1 MTPINNLI
9 NLERNYIISFEDL
22 VNIEN
27 NYGCIDGK
35 IIGTGRADYTQGST
49 VYDLSIGGKTFS
61 LIDIPGIEGD
71 ERRFEEIIKSSL
83 DKSHTIFYVNGSG
96 KKIEKATLE
105 KIKNYMHDG
114 TSVYTIFNVHCKPK
128 KERIPDIDKTY
139 SEELKDAYMQT
150 VEIVRQTESE
160 LKSFLGD
167 NYKGSISVNG
177 LLSFCGLA
185 LNSDG
190 STSIVYDKDK
200 TLRSDQ
206 KKYLKEYNGS
216 SSAMLEDS
224 RFSEIQKI
232 ITDKVIGFDEY
243 IYSENIKKLKNRL
256 LEMIDKIST
265 MKENETRKINSFIGI
280 YDEFKSN
287 CYNAKEEYI
296 QSLKQ
301 LGYHAASDAFFNVK
315 DELFRMIEQD
325 RGKTKPQKIQQYFDD
340 NKNRIINDIQDSLN
354 KRMVQL
360 QNDYEENIEDAIQR
374 MVKDFDREQIKFKI
388 SLSTVS
394 VSIDD
399 SFGDALKYGLKSFG
413 GDALRVVSLAASGF
427 AVGTIFFPGIG
438 NIIGAIVGAV
448 LGILSSIWNFFASE
462 ATRINRAKEKL
473 QHTIDDQIDLV
484 DNEVRKQIKNLN
496 FEKKINESY
505 EQIRSQADR
514 QKKML
519 NNINE
524 IMSKV
529 ESELK
534 RNYKKIS

>member
-1 MTPINNLI
+1 MKQINNLI
-9 NLERNYIISFEDL
+9 NLEKNYITSFENL

-27 NYGCIDGK
+27 NYGCLDGK
-35 IIGTGRADYTQGST
+35 IIGTGRADYTQEST
-49 VYDLSIGGKTFS
+49 VYDLSIDGKTFS

-71 ERRFEEIIKSSL
+71 ERRFEDIIKSSL

-114 TSVYTIFNVHCKPK
+114 TSVYAIFNVHCKPK

-139 SEELKDAYMQT
+139 SEELADVYKQSR
-150 VEIVRQTESE
+150 EITQQTESE

-177 LLSFCGLA
+177 LLAFCGLA
-185 LNSDG
+185 FNPNG

-200 TLRSDQ
+200 SLRSDQ
-206 KKYLKEYNGS
+206 KKYVKEYNGNCA
-216 SSAMLEDS
+216 AMLEDS
-224 RFSEIQKI
+224 HFSEIQKI
-232 ITDKVIGFDEY
+232 IFDKVDGFDDY

-256 LEMIDKIST
+256 FEMIEKISKL
-265 MKENETRKINSFIGI
+265 KEEETRKINGFIGI
-280 YDEFKSN
+280 YDDFKSN
-287 CYNAKEEYI
+287 CYSAKEDYI
-296 QSLKQ
+296 QSLRHI
-301 LGYHAASDAFFNVK
+301 GHHAASDAFSDVKKDLFN
-315 DELFRMIEQD
+315 MIEQD
-325 RGKTKPQKIQQYFDD
+325 RGKTKPQKIQQCFDER
-340 NKNRIINDIQDSLN
+340 KNEIINNIQVSLN
-354 KRMVQL
+354 GRMVQL
-360 QNDYEENIEDAIQR
+360 QKNYEENIEDAVKR
-374 MVKDFDREQIKFKI
+374 MIKDFDRERTKFKI

-399 SFGDALKYGLKSFG
+399 SFADAFKYSLKSFG
-413 GDALRVVSLAASGF
+413 GDALRVISLAASGF
-427 AVGTIFFPGIG
+427 LVG
-438 NIIGAIVGAV
+438 NVLGAFVGAV
-448 LGILSSIWNFFASE
+448 LGILGSVWNFFASE

-473 QHTIDDQIDLV
+473 QDAIDDQIDLV
-484 DNEVRKQIKNLN
+484 DNEVRRQIRNLN
-496 FEKKINESY
+496 FENKINESY

-519 NNINE
+519 NNVNE
-524 IMSKV
+524 IINKV